1 VFSDRTRQ
9 LYART
14 ACNSKCIGTLGRTR
28 VGEMTGRRRWSTEE
42 ILDTATALLRTTDA
56 DSFSVRKLAATLGTD
71 SSSLYRHFRN
81 KTELLRAVADRVLLT
96 AMDGY
101 RPDGDWKQRVTALAL
116 RVRDAFAEQPEVAVI
131 WGRYGSGGTG
141 SRLVM
146 EEVLQALRTSGLPD
160 RVVPA
165 RYHRIVI
172 LLAAL
177 ICAEGGISS
186 MTADEYEQGM
196 EQFRVAV
203 LGADPERFPA
213 LAYFARDIRPIG
225 ADRRAAFE
233 EILAAHLAHL
243 DAKTPRT

>member
-1 VFSDRTRQ
+1 M
-9 LYART
+9 A
-14 ACNSKCIGTLGRTR
+14 
-28 VGEMTGRRRWSTEE
+28 GRRRWSTEE
-42 ILDTATALLRTTDA
+42 ILNTAAELLRTSDA
-56 DSFSVRKLAATLGTD
+56 ESFSVRKLAAALGTD

-81 KTELLRAVADRVLLT
+81 KTELLRAVADRILVA

-101 RPDGDWKQRVTALAL
+101 HAEGDWKQRITALAL
-116 RVRDAFAEQPEVAVI
+116 CLRAAFGEQPQLATI

-146 EEVLQALRTSGLPD
+146 EELLQALRASGLPD
-160 RVVPA
+160 GEIPA

-177 ICAEGGISS
+177 IASEAGVSTI
-186 MTADEYEQGM
+186 APEEYEQGM

-213 LAYFARDIRPIG
+213 LAHFARDVRPLG

-233 EILAAHLAHL
+233 EILAAQLAHIE
-243 DAKTPRT
+243 AGIH

>member
-1 VFSDRTRQ
+1 
-9 LYART
+9 
-14 ACNSKCIGTLGRTR
+14 
-28 VGEMTGRRRWSTEE
+28 MTGRRRWSTEE
-42 ILDTATALLRTTDA
+42 ILDTAAELLRTSDA
-56 DSFSVRKLAATLGTD
+56 ESFSVRKLAAALGTD

-81 KTELLRAVADRVLLT
+81 KTELLRAVADQILLA

-101 RPDGDWKQRVTALAL
+101 QSEGDWKQRVTALAL
-116 RVRDAFAEQPEVAVI
+116 HLREAFGEQLQLAAV

-146 EEVLQALRTSGLPD
+146 EELLQALRASGLPD
-160 RVVPA
+160 EDVPA

-177 ICAEGGISS
+177 ISSEAGIGTLTSK
-186 MTADEYEQGM
+186 EYEQGM

-213 LAYFARDIRPIG
+213 LAHFARDIRPLG

-233 EILAAHLAHL
+233 EILAAHLADIEAHIPL
-243 DAKTPRT
+243 P